1 MRREFVPIYMITGFL
16 ESGKTTLG
24 LTVLENERFTNGGP
38 CLIIQCEEGEVEYD
52 SERLEKHKGILVN
65 LEDAD
70 ELTTAKLGQLETQY
84 RPSCVIMEYNSMWG
98 LELLDRLRLPRLWGW
113 AQVVTTADATTLANY
128 MTNMRKILTD
138 PMKTADMIYINR
150 CGEAFDKAY
159 WRKQI
164 RAMNS
169 GCSILFENTDG
180 SVEDGV
186 RDEDLPYDMK
196 ADIIRIADD
205 QFGTFYLDSLE
216 HPDRYQGRTIRIK
229 GQATLY
235 EPLGPG
241 KYIFG
246 RNAMTCCAD
255 DIRGIGFITSHTDP
269 MPAVGQWIELTAKC
283 EKGYSAI
290 HDMEGVLFKQMKFK
304 SASKPD
310 DELVY
315 FVNN

>member
-196 ADIIRIADD
+196 APVIEVSED
-205 QFGTFYLDSLE
+205 QFGILYLDSVD
-216 HPDRYQGRTIRIK
+216 HPERYDGKRLRLV
-229 GQATLY
+229 GQAY
-235 EPLGPG
+235 RKKEFPPG
-241 KYIFG
+241 FYYFG
-246 RNAMTCCAD
+246 RQAMTCCAED
-255 DIRGIGFITSHTDP
+255 MQACGWVCKGDRTPDNKTFFT
-269 MPAVGQWIELTAKC
+269 LTARGK
-283 EKGYSAI
+283 KVVS
-290 HDMEGVLFKQMKFK
+290 
-304 SASKPD
+304 PD
-310 DELVY
+310 GREALMLYEESTERAKTPREEYVS
-315 FVNN
+315 FANI